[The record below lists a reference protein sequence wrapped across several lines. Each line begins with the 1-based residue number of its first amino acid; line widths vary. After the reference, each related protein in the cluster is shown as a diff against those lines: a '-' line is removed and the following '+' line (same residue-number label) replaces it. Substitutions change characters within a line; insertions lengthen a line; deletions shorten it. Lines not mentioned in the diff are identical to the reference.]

1 MKIAAVICEFNPFHN
16 GHKYLLDE
24 IKKQGFDGIICV
36 MSGSFTQR
44 GDAAVSDKFSRTEI
58 ALKNGC
64 DLVIELPTPYAV
76 ASAGYFAKGGVEV
89 IAGTGVVDT
98 VFFASEAGD
107 ISLLEKAA
115 LAVEDEM
122 VQSLLKKQLDNG
134 QYYPNALQKA
144 VLEVY
149 GKAIAEVF
157 DSPNNVLGIEYLREL
172 KKCDIKARTILRKE
186 AAHHSLEAFGKFA
199 SATYI
204 RNKILNNEDVAY
216 FVPSGDFSNPAS
228 LYFGERVIINKLRE
242 LSTKEIA
249 SLADV
254 NEGLENRIHTAA
266 RSQSTL
272 DGLLSEIKTKRY
284 TMARLRRITVS
295 AILGITKELQSLPV
309 SYLRILGITEQGK
322 NLLSCI
328 ANNTSLPVITRVS
341 PALRELNENAA
352 RLLLCDINATD
363 TRTVFEKN
371 ITPCGKDFTYGFIK
385 I

>member
-24 IKKQGFDGIICV
+24 IKNQGFDGIICV

-44 GDAAVSDKFSRTEI
+44 GDAAICDKFSRTKT
-58 ALKNGC
+58 ALENGC

-76 ASAGYFAKGGVEV
+76 ASAGYFAKGGVEI

-115 LAVEDEM
+115 LAVEDEK
-122 VQSLLKKQLDNG
+122 VQSLLKEQLDNG

-149 GKAIAEVF
+149 GEATAEVF
-157 DSPNNVLGIEYLREL
+157 DSPNNVLGIEYIKEL
-172 KKCDIKARTILRKE
+172 KKYGIKAKTILRKG
-186 AAHHSLEAFGKFA
+186 AAHNGTEVYGSIA
-199 SATYI
+199 SASYI
-204 RNKILNNEDVAY
+204 RNRILNGEDISNLT
-216 FVPSGDFSNPAS
+216 PSGDFSNPAS
-228 LYFGERVIINKLRE
+228 LYFGERVIINTLRKLSVE
-242 LSTKEIA
+242 EIA
-249 SLADV
+249 ELADV
-254 NEGLENRIHTAA
+254 NEGLENRIYTAA
-266 RSQSTL
+266 RSQATL

-295 AILGITKELQSLPV
+295 AILGITKELQGLPV
-309 SYLRILGITEQGK
+309 SYLRILGITKQGEK
-322 NLLSCI
+322 ILSRI
-328 ANNTSLPVITRVS
+328 ANNTNLPIITRVS
-341 PALRELNENAA
+341 PALRELNDNAA

-363 TRTVFEKN
+363 TRTAFEKSV
-371 ITPCGKDFTYGFIK
+371 TACGKDFTHGFIK